1 MRFDFTEP
9 ERVFEALDRGRD
21 QSRDRNPAST
31 GDRRYRAA
39 VETALPSFPD
49 GLERLSCRVIDRS
62 DDGEPVHRFGV
73 TPVMTTPLVHTFDL
87 PLSRVRTYDHR
98 VRVLGVGHGRTPTA
112 ALRSLRRRGLV
123 VQLELR
129 RGTGEFE
136 PLLWATDTQVYMEG
150 VSGYDIHRE
159 PDVVDKGVQARL
171 LSRGEEFVRVD
182 EASDRNDAEG

>member
-9 ERVFEALDRGRD
+9 DRVFAALDSDRGPGPD
-21 QSRDRNPAST
+21 AD
-31 GDRRYRAA
+31 DRRYRTT
-39 VETALPSFPD
+39 VETTLSSFPEGLDDLTCTVTDRAAD
-49 GLERLSCRVIDRS
+49 GAPL
-62 DDGEPVHRFGV
+62 HRFGL

-87 PLSRVRTYDHR
+87 PLSRVSGYDHR
-98 VRVLGVGHGRTPTA
+98 IRVLGVGHGRTPTT

-129 RGTGEFE
+129 HDGGGFE

-171 LSRGEEFVRVD
+171 LSRGEEFVRSS
-182 EASDRNDAEG
+182 EGPDRNGAEG

>member
-9 ERVFEALDRGRD
+9 ERVFEALDRGRN
-21 QSRDRNPAST
+21 RDRDPGPDAD
-31 GDRRYRAA
+31 DRRYRAT

-49 GLERLSCRVIDRS
+49 GLDHLSCRVVDRTG
-62 DDGEPVHRFGV
+62 DGEPVHRFGV

-87 PLSRVRTYDHR
+87 PLSRVRAYDHR

-112 ALRSLRRRGLV
+112 ALRSLRHRGLV

-129 RGTGEFE
+129 HESGGFE

-159 PDVVDKGVQARL
+159 PDIVDKGVQARL
-171 LSRGEEFVRVD
+171 LSRGEEFVRAD
-182 EASDRNDAEG
+182 EASDRNSTEG